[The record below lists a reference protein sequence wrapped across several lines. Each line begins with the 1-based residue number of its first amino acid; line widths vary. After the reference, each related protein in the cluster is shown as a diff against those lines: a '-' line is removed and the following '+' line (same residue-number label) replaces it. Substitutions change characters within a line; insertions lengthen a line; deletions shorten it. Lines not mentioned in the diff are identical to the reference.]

1 EGLQICGFTPDKPVL
16 LVMGGSLGSVTIN
29 KLIRAILPDLLLQFQ
44 VAHICGEGNIDPS
57 LDGYKGY
64 KQFAFVGSELP
75 HIMAAADLC
84 VSRAGANFLFEL
96 LALKKP
102 HLLIPLPK
110 SSSRGD
116 QILNAQSFKG
126 QNFSMV
132 LYEEE
137 IDETLLKKQIALLY
151 QNREDYIKAMG
162 ESKLTDAA
170 SEIIR
175 VIETTAVR
183 KPRKK

>member
-1 EGLQICGFTPDKPVL
+1 
-16 LVMGGSLGSVTIN
+16 
-29 KLIRAILPDLLLQFQ
+29 LLQYQ
-44 VAHICGEGNIDPS
+44 VAHICGQGNVDPS

-64 KQFAFVGSELP
+64 KQFAFVGPELP

-137 IDETLLKKQIALLY
+137 INEALLKKQIDLLY
-151 QNREDYIKAMG
+151 QNREDFIKAMR
-162 ESKLTDAA
+162 ESNLADAA
-170 SEIIR
+170 SEIIK
-175 VIETTAVR
+175 VIEKTAVR
-183 KPRKK
+183 SL